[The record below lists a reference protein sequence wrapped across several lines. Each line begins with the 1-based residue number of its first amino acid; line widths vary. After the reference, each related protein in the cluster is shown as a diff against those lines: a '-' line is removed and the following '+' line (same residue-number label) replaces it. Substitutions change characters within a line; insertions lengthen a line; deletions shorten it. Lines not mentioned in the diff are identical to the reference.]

1 MSRIVVFGASGF
13 IGFGI
18 AQQLSSEGNE
28 VIRLTRRDVD
38 LVSVDAPLVIRS
50 LVKDNDLIVFA
61 AADAPCKNVHQFE
74 NNIVMLS
81 KLLEGLAEKSLASFC
96 YLSSDAVY
104 CDTRETITESTPTNP
119 SSLHG
124 LMHLTRERLLQHQ
137 PNPSLVLRPTLVY
150 GAHDPHNGYGPNR
163 FIRLAKRGDDIE
175 LFGNGEELRDHLHIS
190 DLVGAAAFLITSG
203 ATGNFNIAT
212 GEVTSFR
219 DIATISINVSRGK
232 SRVLSTPRHGPLPHM
247 GLRQFDI
254 SRLRDVV
261 PHFKPKPLAER
272 LGMEYPFYGS

>member
-1 MSRIVVFGASGF
+1 MSRIVVVGASGF
-13 IGFGI
+13 IGSSI
-18 AQQLSSEGNE
+18 AQQLSAEGYE
-28 VIRLTRRDVD
+28 VTRVTRRDVD

-50 LVKDNDLIVFA
+50 LVKDDDMIVFA
-61 AADAPCKNVHQFE
+61 AADAPCKNVRQFE

-81 KLLEGLAEKSLASFC
+81 KLLEGLAEKSLANFC

-104 CDTRETITESTPTNP
+104 CDTREAITESTPTTP

-124 LMHLTRERLLQHQ
+124 LMHLTRERLLQYQ
-137 PNPSLVLRPTLVY
+137 PNQSLVLRPTLVY

-190 DLVGAAAFLITSG
+190 DLVGAASCLITSG
-203 ATGNFNIAT
+203 ATGNFNLAT

-219 DIATISINVSRGK
+219 DVATISVNVSRSK

-247 GLRQFDI
+247 GLRQFDV
-254 SRLRDVV
+254 SRLREVV

-272 LGMEYPFYGS
+272 LGMEFPFYGS